1 MALGS
6 KRGAVEVKA
15 HQGGSDLNLLSG
27 IPDRSFNDVILV
39 EDFLKSNSEVLEV
52 WISHHQL
59 FSTENVAA
67 SIRLPDHLKG
77 HQV

>member
-1 MALGS
+1 MQWRSRLI
-6 KRGAVEVKA
+6 
-15 HQGGSDLNLLSG
+15 QGGNDLNLLSG
-27 IPDRSFNDVILV
+27 IPDRLFNDVILA
-39 EDFLKSNSEVLEV
+39 EDFLKSNSEVLKV

-77 HQV
+77 YQV